1 MINTIKNLPASLL
14 IFILLCQ
21 IVGIIFFAS
30 FLSDKINEQLVSPHA
45 TGFITKSEI
54 VYSSNRDS
62 IETYS
67 LDIEYFYKID
77 GAGYKNNKYY
87 YRSRPQKTRSAL
99 RKLIKEKYALGQQ
112 VVVYYN
118 PGSPANGFLVRKV
131 DTFWW
136 KIPVMLVLCAIMFL
150 MLPFLYGLIYV
161 EKFSHYLFL
170 IFAVTFF
177 MLIFIFFVNYL
188 LD

>member
-1 MINTIKNLPASLL
+1 MINTIQKLPDSFL
-14 IFILLCQ
+14 IFILLCK

-30 FLSDKINEQLVSPHA
+30 FLSDKINGHLSGPHVD
-45 TGFITKSEI
+45 GFITKSEI
-54 VYSSNRDS
+54 VYFPQDDS
-62 IETYS
+62 IENYS
-67 LDIEYFYKID
+67 LDIVFYYTID
-77 GAGYKNNKYY
+77 GTGYKSNKYY

-161 EKFSHYLFL
+161 EKFSHYLL
-170 IFAVTFF
+170 IIFTVTFL
-177 MLIFIFFVNYL
+177 MLIFIFFVNHL